1 MPAGSLRL
9 VWMTRRQVIPVY
21 IHLAVAELPQPGGGT
36 RQNVLFYDLK
46 ISERCVHDANS
57 NLFINPL
64 SLMLMKAR
72 QNEWTFQLTSSI
84 FHIFVL
90 YTSFGF
96 VRPAWLYSSG
106 RFGRPSRHSHWHWSR
121 NDIFVC
127 RRVREW
133 QSGNYSER
141 SGKSHH
147 SVICCL
153 YG

>member
-1 MPAGSLRL
+1 FFETTNEKCPEPIIISVIQEMPAGSLRL

-72 QNEWTFQLTSSI
+72 QNDFPTHI
-84 FHIFVL
+84 FHLPHLRIVYQFWLCSPCLVVL
-90 YTSFGF
+90 ERT
-96 VRPAWLYSSG
+96 
-106 RFGRPSRHSHWHWSR
+106 
-121 NDIFVC
+121 I
-127 RRVREW
+127 REIISA
-133 QSGNYSER
+133 QSLALISER
-141 SGKSHH
+141 HIR
-147 SVICCL
+147 V
-153 YG
+153 

>member
-96 VRPAWLYSSG
+96 VRPAW
-106 RFGRPSRHSHWHWSR
+106 
-121 NDIFVC
+121 
-127 RRVREW
+127 
-133 QSGNYSER
+133 
-141 SGKSHH
+141 
-147 SVICCL
+147 
-153 YG
+153 